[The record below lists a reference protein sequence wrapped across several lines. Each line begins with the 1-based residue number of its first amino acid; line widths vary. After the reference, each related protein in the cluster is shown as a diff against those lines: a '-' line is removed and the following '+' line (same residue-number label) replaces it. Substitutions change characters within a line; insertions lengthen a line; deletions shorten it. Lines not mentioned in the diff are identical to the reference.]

1 MEGDKIILYTMAS
14 EGRIHDEVNI
24 KPNCDTFEK
33 DVRTASKN
41 KHNYLVI
48 GVYGIG
54 TIV

>member
-1 MEGDKIILYTMAS
+1 MAT

-24 KPNCDTFEK
+24 KPNYDTFKK
-33 DVRTASKN
+33 DMGTTSKN

-48 GVYGIG
+48 GVYGGMG